1 MHGSSEK
8 ESAGSFIL
16 FVLRFSSLHLSCN
29 GSASR
34 GSICGVSVSF
44 SLAKASGLVSMSL
57 SCEDGWSL
65 K

>member
-8 ESAGSFIL
+8 ESTGSFIL

-44 SLAKASGLVSMSL
+44 SLVKASGLVSMSL